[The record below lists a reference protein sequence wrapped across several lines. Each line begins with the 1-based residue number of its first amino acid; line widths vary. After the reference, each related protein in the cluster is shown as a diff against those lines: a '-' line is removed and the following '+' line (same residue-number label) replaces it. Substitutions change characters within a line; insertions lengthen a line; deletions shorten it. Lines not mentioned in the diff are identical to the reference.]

1 MKKTIIYLVILTLVI
16 GVGIAV
22 GLNMEDDK
30 KAVETMSGKTENKV
44 NQVQN
49 NQENKIENTINNNV
63 VENTTNNK
71 IQEGEEIEEESQEQG
86 AEDKNGE
93 PKTDLEK
100 AIDLV
105 KKDWGEDSSVKFVED
120 GKTNTGEYIIC
131 VRDKNTTNALAWYKV
146 NLENE
151 TCEQW

>member
-1 MKKTIIYLVILTLVI
+1 MKKTIIYLIILIAVI
-16 GVGIAV
+16 GVGIAI

-30 KAVETMSGKTENKV
+30 KEVETMSGKTENKV
-44 NQVQN
+44 NNGEN
-49 NQENKIENTINNNV
+49 NKVNKIENTIKNNTV
-63 VENTTNNK
+63 DNTTNN
-71 IQEGEEIEEESQEQG
+71 EIENTVEDETQEQG
-86 AEDKNGE
+86 IADKNGE

-105 KKDWGEDSSVKFVED
+105 KEDWGEDSSVKFVED
-120 GKTNTGEYIIC
+120 GKTNAGEYIIC